1 MVTIHEQCE
10 LATQPSEG
18 LISIKK
24 RETEK
29 GVSVPK
35 LEKEEAEEEEEGKEG
50 R

>member
-1 MVTIHEQCE
+1 MVMTHEQCE
-10 LATQPSEG
+10 LAAQPSEG
-18 LISIKK
+18 PISIKK

-35 LEKEEAEEEEEGKEG
+35 PEEEEEEGKG